1 VKRRTFIAGLGT
13 AAVWP
18 LVARAQ
24 QPSRKVRIGVLLAGT
39 PASYSARANALLEGL
54 RDLGYEEGKTVTF
67 EWRWWNNQVER
78 IPELA
83 AELVSLDVQ
92 AIVMAGTP
100 ARQGAQERDTRH
112 TNSWQVLAIRSLRD
126 WSRALRTRAA
136 TLRAL
141 PFFHL
146 TLVESGWSC

>member
-54 RDLGYEEGKTVTF
+54 RDLGYEEGKTVHSSGDGGTIRLS
-67 EWRWWNNQVER
+67 EYLNWLQ
-78 IPELA
+78 
-83 AELVSLDVQ
+83 SL
-92 AIVMAGTP
+92 
-100 ARQGAQERDTRH
+100 
-112 TNSWQVLAIRSLRD
+112 
-126 WSRALRTRAA
+126 
-136 TLRAL
+136 
-141 PFFHL
+141 
-146 TLVESGWSC
+146 

>member
-1 VKRRTFIAGLGT
+1 
-13 AAVWP
+13 
-18 LVARAQ
+18 VALAQ

-92 AIVMAGTP
+92 AIVTAGTP
-100 ARQGAQERDTRH
+100 ARRGAQERDTRH
-112 TNSWQVLAIRSLRD
+112 TNHHGRYW
-126 WSRALRTRAA
+126 
-136 TLRAL
+136 
-141 PFFHL
+141 
-146 TLVESGWSC
+146 

>member
-92 AIVMAGTP
+92 AIVTAGTP
-100 ARQGAQERDTRH
+100 AVKALKNATRDIPTHGRYWRSGRCGTGREPCAPGRQRYGLYH
-112 TNSWQVLAIRSLRD
+112 SFI
-126 WSRALRTRAA
+126 
-136 TLRAL
+136 
-141 PFFHL
+141 
-146 TLVESGWSC
+146 